1 MNEAIRMQL
10 SAFVDGELP
19 ENEAELLLRR
29 MSQDAE
35 LRQQVAEYLAIGRA
49 MRGDAQVPGID
60 RLRERVSGE
69 LGEPLADEV
78 QDDILPRE
86 RRFMRPAVGVAIA
99 ASVALV
105 AIFSLNQV
113 IDDNVEPLGPGT
125 ASVTPDAASIVE
137 QLRLRHEAEDDVL
150 DVLPAGLEIAEE
162 QYVEIPA
169 VDGAEDETEDDEE
182 QADDTADAESAVE

>member
-1 MNEAIRMQL
+1 MQL

>member
-1 MNEAIRMQL
+1 MQL

-60 RLRERVSGE
+60 RLRERVAGE
-69 LGEPLADEV
+69 LGEPLADDAHDTTV
-78 QDDILPRE
+78 PGE
-86 RRFMRPAVGVAIA
+86 RRFVRPAVGFAIA

-105 AIFSLNQV
+105 AIFSLSQV
-113 IDDNVEPLGPGT
+113 AVDDVEPLDVGT
-125 ASVTPDAASIVE
+125 ALVTPDADNIVE

-150 DVLPAGLEIAEE
+150 DILPAGLEVAEE
-162 QYVEIPA
+162 YIEIPA
-169 VDGAEDETEDDEE
+169 ADGSDEDTDEDEE
-182 QADDTADAESAVE
+182 QADETAEPESAVE